1 MPFPESTTASS
12 SAATRTCSSAVAA
25 SPTPALS
32 GCPTRT
38 MSQRSGRS
46 STTERSSSGG
56 HRSTLTVRSPRS
68 RHRDGR
74 APPSSSPRTCA
85 PRLRDARRRNTSRAL
100 PDRVVVGRVG
110 RPHGIAGAFVVE
122 NPSDDPDR
130 FAVGARLL
138 AGADEAVVEESKRSG
153 GRRVIRL
160 DRPVPRGTSLEVER
174 SALPEPAED
183 HYYVADLVGL
193 EVE

>member
-1 MPFPESTTASS
+1 M
-12 SAATRTCSSAVAA
+12 
-25 SPTPALS
+25 
-32 GCPTRT
+32 
-38 MSQRSGRS
+38 
-46 STTERSSSGG
+46 
-56 HRSTLTVRSPRS
+56 
-68 RHRDGR
+68 
-74 APPSSSPRTCA
+74 
-85 PRLRDARRRNTSRAL
+85 

-122 NPSDDPDR
+122 NPSDDPAR

-138 AGADEAVVEESKRSG
+138 AGDDEAVVEESKRSG

-193 EVE
+193 EVEREDGKALGRVTTVEDAPANAVLELDTGVLLPLVEACVRDVDLRARRIVVARGFDGDD